1 MINTNGWNAAPYTA
15 SFGLAQSGSYTLKVT
30 FKQQK
35 YSGNTW
41 TDTESY
47 DTKQVPFSVTKAKV
61 TAPGLDITPAANQKK
76 PVKTGDNTPIA
87 PFVIILII
95 AAGAACGVIVYKKK
109 RK

>member
-1 MINTNGWNAAPYTA
+1 MW
-15 SFGLAQSGSYTLKVT
+15 S
-30 FKQQK
+30 
-35 YSGNTW
+35 
-41 TDTESY
+41 DTGSY

-87 PFVIILII
+87 PLVIILII